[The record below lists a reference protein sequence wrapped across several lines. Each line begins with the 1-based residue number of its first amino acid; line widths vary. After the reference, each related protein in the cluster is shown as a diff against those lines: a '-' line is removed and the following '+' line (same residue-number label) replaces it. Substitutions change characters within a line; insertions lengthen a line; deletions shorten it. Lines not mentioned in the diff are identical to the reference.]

1 MDIKTIEN
9 AAEAILFV
17 SGESVEIKRFAE
29 VFELPESK
37 IEKILMNFADRYNYD
52 SRGLKIIRFGD
63 DFQLSTRPEYKEY
76 LEIFAGSKKPNNLS
90 NAALEVLSIIAYNQP
105 VTRATID
112 KIRGVDSF
120 GPLEKLV
127 AREIVEEVG
136 RLDAPGRPILYGTT
150 KEFLKIF
157 GLKNLD
163 DIPDMEAIQLTIED
177 LEEQSEETGE

>member
-9 AAEAILFV
+9 AIEAILFV

-29 VFELPESK
+29 VFDLTEAK
-37 IEKILMNFADRYNYD
+37 MEKILTGFADRYNFE
-52 SRGLKIIRFGD
+52 SKGLKIIRFGD

-105 VTRATID
+105 VTRSTID

-157 GLKNLD
+157 GLKNLE
-163 DIPDMEAIQLTIED
+163 DIPDMDAIQLTIED

>member
-29 VFELPESK
+29 VFDMPEAE
-37 IEKILMNFADRYNYD
+37 IEKILVNFTDRYNYN
-52 SRGLKIIRFGD
+52 SGGLKILRFGD
-63 DFQLSTRPEYKEY
+63 DFQLATRPEYKEY

-120 GPLEKLV
+120 GPLEKLIN
-127 AREIVEEVG
+127 REIVEEVG
-136 RLDAPGRPILYGTT
+136 RPDAPGRPILYGTT

-157 GLKNLD
+157 GLKNLA
-163 DIPDMEAIQLTIED
+163 DIPDMESIQLTIDD
-177 LEEQSEETGE
+177 LEEDSEEIEE

>member
-9 AAEAILFV
+9 AVEAILFI

-29 VFELPESK
+29 VFDMPESEIKK
-37 IEKILMNFADRYNYD
+37 IIVNFSDRYNYE
-52 SRGLKIIRFGD
+52 SRGLKILRFGD
-63 DFQLSTRPEYKEY
+63 NFQLATRPEYKEY

-105 VTRATID
+105 VTRSTID

-120 GPLEKLV
+120 GPLEKLINK
-127 AREIVEEVG
+127 EIVEEVG

-157 GLKNLD
+157 GLKNLA
-163 DIPDMEAIQLTIED
+163 DIPDMEAIQLTIDD
-177 LEEQSEETGE
+177 LEESDNED